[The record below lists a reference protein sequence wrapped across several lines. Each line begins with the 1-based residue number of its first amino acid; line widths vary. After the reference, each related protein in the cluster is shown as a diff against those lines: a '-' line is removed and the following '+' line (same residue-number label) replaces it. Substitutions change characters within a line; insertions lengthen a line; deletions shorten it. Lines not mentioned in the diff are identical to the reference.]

1 MKAVILTQYGP
12 PEVLQLQDVPTPTPK
27 DNEVL
32 IRNHAVSAGPSDAA
46 FRKGEPFLVRMM
58 YGLRKPRI
66 KILGAEVAGVVE
78 AVGRDVTL
86 FKKGDPVFGL
96 TSTNLGGCAEY
107 LCVPENSTIVAKP
120 AAMPYADAV
129 GVTDGG
135 ATALTFL
142 RDVAHLQPGQKIL
155 INGASGAVGAYAV
168 QLARH
173 HFGADVTAVCSAR
186 NIDLVKSLGAHR
198 VIDYTRDDFT
208 QNGQTYDVIFDAVG
222 KSSFSRS
229 KRALAP
235 RGIYMTTVPSLGI
248 IFDILRTAFFGGKK
262 AKFTTAG
269 LKQTKDN
276 LNFLR
281 SQYETGK
288 LRAVIDRCY
297 PPEQIVEAHRYVDSE
312 RKKGNVIIT
321 FA

>member
-1 MKAVILTQYGP
+1 MKAIIITRYGP
-12 PEVLQLQDVPTPTPK
+12 PEVLQLQDVPKPTPK

-32 IRNHAVSAGPSDAA
+32 IRNYAVSAGPADSA
-46 FRKGEPFLVRMM
+46 FRQGSPFLVRLI

-66 KILGAEVAGVVE
+66 KILGAEIAGVVE
-78 AVGRDVTL
+78 AVGKDVTL
-86 FKKGDPVFGL
+86 FKIGDPVFGL
-96 TSTNLGGCAEY
+96 TSANLGGYAEY
-107 LCVPENSTIVAKP
+107 LCVAETSTIVAKP
-120 AAMPYADAV
+120 EAMPYADAA

-173 HFGADVTAVCSAR
+173 YGADVTGVCSAR
-186 NIDLVKSLGAHR
+186 NIELVKSLGAHR

-208 QNGQTYDVIFDAVG
+208 QKGQTYDVIFDAVG
-222 KSSFSRS
+222 KSSFSQS
-229 KRALAP
+229 KRALTKN
-235 RGIYMTTVPSLGI
+235 GIYMTTVPSLSI
-248 IFDILRTAFFGGKK
+248 IFDVLRTAPFGGKK

-276 LNFLR
+276 LNLLR
-281 SQYETGK
+281 NLYETGK
-288 LRAVIDRCY
+288 IRSVIDRCY
-297 PPEQIVEAHRYVDSE
+297 PLEQAVEAHRYVDSQ
-312 RKKGNVIIT
+312 RKRGNVILT